1 MFVFIFLTII
11 IALFSLVSAKSLPGI
26 VNIPTSSSSENMTY
40 NDVQLIAPSCLT
52 NNDDS
57 SQVDFHTCIMYDFN
71 LDTQVEN
78 DQHKFVKRNM
88 FDDNL
93 KLFAINLD
101 PPTKCITENVCVMP
115 LPRINYHTVKIH
127 GMDDSSPTYFKYA
140 DVNYYC
146 CNLKVTNLRGYLMIE
161 RKRSYS

>member
-1 MFVFIFLTII
+1 MFVFIYLYLV
-11 IALFSLVSAKSLPGI
+11 IALFSLVSSKSLPDI
-26 VNIPTSSSSENMTY
+26 LNIPTSSSSDNMTY
-40 NDVQLIAPSCLT
+40 NDVQVIAPSCIT

-57 SQVDFHTCIMYDFN
+57 SHVDFRTCIMYDFN

-78 DQHKFVKRNM
+78 DKHQFVKRNM
-88 FDDNL
+88 FDENL

-101 PPTKCITENVCVMP
+101 PPTKCTTENVCVMP

-127 GMDDSSPTYFKYA
+127 GMDDTSPTYFKYA

-146 CNLKVTNLRGYLMIE
+146 CNLKVTNLRG
-161 RKRSYS
+161 RK